1 MKNVYFINEI
11 INETEMEME
20 MDLLVLV
27 LRIIL
32 FYIRGSGG
40 FFVRI

>member
-11 INETEMEME
+11 INETEMEQKY
-20 MDLLVLV
+20 LLVLV